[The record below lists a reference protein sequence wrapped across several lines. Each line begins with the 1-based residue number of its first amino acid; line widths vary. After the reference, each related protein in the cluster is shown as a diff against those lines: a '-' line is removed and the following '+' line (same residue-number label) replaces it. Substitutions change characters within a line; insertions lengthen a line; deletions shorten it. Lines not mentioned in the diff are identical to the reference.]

1 MQAPL
6 PTAFHVTTPHG
17 AIGLWWRQ
25 LSGAAREQ
33 QRAEVRQQAAQILN
47 RQFPASSLGQI
58 HWPPGAQHPPDLAY
72 AAQSWHA
79 PTSSPDLWLSR
90 SYLPLPAGEPGQAL
104 LAIGPLPLG
113 VDVTAAG
120 LLDEQGWAE
129 VLQLY
134 GGPAGASASDTH
146 ACATRWAGIEAA
158 DKCLRT
164 GLREWSQNIDLQ
176 RSRCTVQ
183 ALPLP
188 APDLAAA
195 LAWRAP
201 EV

>member
-1 MQAPL
+1 MSSPL
-6 PTAFHVTTPHG
+6 PTSFHVTTPHG
-17 AIGLWWRQ
+17 EIGLWWLS
-25 LSGAAREQ
+25 LSGDRHAQRRSEVHQLAAD
-33 QRAEVRQQAAQILN
+33 ILN

-79 PTSSPDLWLSR
+79 PTTSPDLWLSW
-90 SYLPLPAGEPGQAL
+90 SYLPMPASEAGQAL

-120 LLDEQGWAE
+120 LLDEPGWAA

-134 GGPAGASASDTH
+134 AGPSGEAASDPH
-146 ACATRWAGIEAA
+146 ACATRWAATEAT

-164 GLREWSQNIDLQ
+164 GLREWSDEVARQ
-176 RSRCTVQ
+176 RMRCTVL

-188 APDLAAA
+188 APDLVAA